1 MSMGIIFMGDMN
13 SASGKKALSST
24 TKKASNVSQNI
35 DGVKVEGMFSKYRM
49 KITAPYFVVEV
60 WISIEEFT
68 SFDSNVKIG

>member
-49 KITAPYFVVEV
+49 KITAPYL
-60 WISIEEFT
+60 ILLLKYEFLLKSLLLLT
-68 SFDSNVKIG
+68 VM

>member
-49 KITAPYFVVEV
+49 KITAPYLILLLKYGFLL
-60 WISIEEFT
+60 
-68 SFDSNVKIG
+68 KILLLLTVM